1 MDMRPATILSAM
13 TVVLGLLTSCGG
25 SSEDPTAI
33 QGSAAP
39 STTVETPS
47 STRSPSPS
55 SETSDADLPSHEQS
69 GPYDLVLK
77 RVRVVDR
84 DDHDRVVLSFSGT
97 GRPGWYAR
105 FVDRAVLDGSGDVV
119 DLDGD
124 AILRLDISGTPTLGR
139 RTRVRSDLGGDVVD
153 VHAVGAFEGVTQ
165 VFVGLADGRTPFRV
179 DALTGPSRLVVDLG

>member
-1 MDMRPATILSAM
+1 MDMRTARILSITTAALM
-13 TVVLGLLTSCGG
+13 LLTSCDG
-25 SSEDPTAI
+25 SPDDATAPRE
-33 QGSAAP
+33 SVAP
-39 STTVETPS
+39 STVETPS

-139 RTRVRSDLGGDVVD
+139 RTRVRSDLGGGVVD

-179 DALTGPSRLVVDLG
+179 DALTGPSRLVVDLE